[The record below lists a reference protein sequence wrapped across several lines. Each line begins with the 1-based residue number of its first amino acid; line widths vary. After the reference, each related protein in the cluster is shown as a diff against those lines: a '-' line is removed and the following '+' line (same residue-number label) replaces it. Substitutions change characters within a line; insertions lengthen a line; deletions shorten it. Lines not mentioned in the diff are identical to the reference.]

1 MDVFMVY
8 LFVATATP
16 LFLWAEHKKWAIV
29 HSPFVIALWAS
40 FIYYVA
46 VPDMGTLGHIV
57 LWTLFIANFLY
68 AHVAAIYLY
77 AAPFLREQKLKRR
90 FTLIK

>member
-1 MDVFMVY
+1 MDVFMIY

-16 LFLWAEHKKWAIV
+16 LFLWAEHKKWAII
-29 HSPFVIALWAS
+29 HLPFVLALWVS
-40 FIYYVA
+40 FLYFVS
-46 VPDMGTLGHIV
+46 VPAMGTLGHVI
-57 LWTLFIANFLY
+57 LWSLFITNFVY

-77 AAPFLREQKLKRR
+77 AAPFIRDQREKRR